1 MGTNSADER
10 VTRDPGIATIP
21 LQIRKIF
28 RRPRAENDEIF
39 RSERESGG
47 VADAADAPS
56 PTSLDAVEERP
67 ESMEEGVRRHRS
79 WLLPL
84 RMLLGGLLITVV
96 TGGAVATAG
105 LLQLKDFTDEFKDLS
120 TEAKLSPDTV
130 TEAPSGKPQTVLLV
144 GSDHRF
150 GDGKDDARSDTMM
163 LVRIDPKQSAITV
176 MSIPRDLAVQIPGHG
191 LAKINDSYTLGGL
204 DLTARTIKQL
214 LSTSKERF
222 HINHA
227 VTTTFG
233 GFVEAVNQ
241 IGCVYV
247 DVDRRYYHTNAGLPV
262 SQHWAEINVKAGYQ
276 QLCGTRAL
284 EYVRFRHLDNDI
296 VRAARQQDFL
306 RAAKDQLRDQGVLQ
320 NLRPLARIVAKATET
335 DGNLRTSKGIL
346 RLAKILVSS
355 SGKPIRQVHFPA
367 TFQLDGG
374 TTQTTTGVVTTT
386 GLGSYVTATPE
397 QIHKAVDEFM
407 HPGPAKKIRPRKPRS
422 GKKKDAS
429 SGSELRDAL
438 GTGKDLIAASHARRA
453 TRMPIYVPAKI
464 TQRAQYPTSTAL
476 APNPRRYV
484 ITDAEGRR
492 HAAYRLVLA
501 ENVTEGQY
509 YGVQGTTWRNP
520 PLLAAAHQTRRIGN
534 RTFSL
539 YADGGRLRLVAWQS
553 RKASYWVSNTLTQD
567 LSNREM
573 LDIAGSL
580 TRVGKGR

>member
-1 MGTNSADER
+1 
-10 VTRDPGIATIP
+10 
-21 LQIRKIF
+21 
-28 RRPRAENDEIF
+28 
-39 RSERESGG
+39 
-47 VADAADAPS
+47 
-56 PTSLDAVEERP
+56 
-67 ESMEEGVRRHRS
+67 MEGDVRRHRS

-120 TEAKLSPDTV
+120 TEAKLSPGTV
-130 TEAPSGKPQTVLLV
+130 TQAPSGKPQTILLV

-176 MSIPRDLAVQIPGHG
+176 MSIPRDLAVEIPGHG
-191 LAKINDSYTLGGL
+191 LAKINDSYTFGGL
-204 DLTARTIKQL
+204 DLTARTIKEL
-214 LSTSKERF
+214 LSTRKERF

-227 VTTTFG
+227 ITTTFG
-233 GFVEAVNQ
+233 GFVEAVDQ

-262 SQHWAEINVKAGYQ
+262 SQRWAEIDVRAGYQ

-284 EYVRFRHLDNDI
+284 EYVRFRHLDNDL

-306 RAAKDQLRDQGVLQ
+306 RAAKDQLRDQGVLN
-320 NLRPLARIVAKATET
+320 NLRPLVRIVAKATET
-335 DGNLRTSKGIL
+335 DGDLRTAKGIL

-355 SGKPIRQVHFPA
+355 SGKPIRQIDFPA
-367 TFQLDGG
+367 TFQLDSG

-397 QIHKAVDEFM
+397 QIQSAVKEFM
-407 HPGPAKKIRPRKPRS
+407 HPGPVKKIKPKKPERG
-422 GKKKDAS
+422 GKKKNGS
-429 SGSELRDAL
+429 SSSSRLRDAL
-438 GTGKDLIAASHARRA
+438 GTGKDLIRAAPARTA
-453 TRMPIYVPAKI
+453 TKMPVFVPAKI
-464 TQRAQYPTSTAL
+464 TPRAQYPTSTEL

-484 ITDAEGRR
+484 ITDPDGGR

-501 ENVTEGQY
+501 ENVSEGQY
-509 YGVQGTTWRNP
+509 YGVQGTTWRDP
-520 PLLAAAHQTRRIGN
+520 PLLAAEHQTRKIGD

-539 YADGGRLRLVAWQS
+539 YTDGGRLRLVAWHTK
-553 RKASYWVSNTLTQD
+553 KAVYWVSNTLTLD
-567 LSNREM
+567 LGNREM
-573 LDIAGSL
+573 LDIAASL
-580 TRVGKGR
+580 TRVRKSH